1 MKSLVII
8 LLVVAWTA
16 FAGDVPVPSG
26 EPIPTG
32 LSAFNKGMREFAV
45 SGAWEHSPALGT
57 TCRSTFDFATGNICL
72 GWMLY
77 SPDGS
82 GRFRGNLEVLANAFG
97 AGVTAGRGR
106 YLTGGRVLLRYNI
119 VQPEARLIPFASLGL
134 GGLANNVY
142 CDQSQRL
149 IGACFEFDVLF
160 NAGVRYFVR
169 PSWALIVDGIFQHI
183 SNGGMADRNVGV
195 NSAGLEVGTSVFF

>member
-57 TCRSTFDFATGNICL
+57 T
-72 GWMLY
+72 Y